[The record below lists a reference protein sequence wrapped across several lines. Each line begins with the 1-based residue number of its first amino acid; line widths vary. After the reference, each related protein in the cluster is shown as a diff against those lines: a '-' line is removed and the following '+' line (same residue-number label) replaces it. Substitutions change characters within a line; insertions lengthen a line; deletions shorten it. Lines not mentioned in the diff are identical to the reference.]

1 MMIVGLAKST
11 ASSLAASNADMSHAR
26 TANPIDASRSGSL
39 AASSSTS
46 EMLAMTSHSV
56 TSREG
61 NLASSSSVNGI
72 LASDSTPHAGREGCL
87 PMEDKIPLT
96 WDEKGEVV
104 QYPVGHHNTVAP
116 FPHCVVWGLSHNTV
130 AQKFKAPLKATR
142 IYNISEWSLV
152 YTNSLWHFQFLGD
165 WHGTQ
170 DIYSEA
176 GNAPQPST

>member
-1 MMIVGLAKST
+1 M
-11 ASSLAASNADMSHAR
+11 ASSLAASNADMSHAM

-61 NLASSSSVNGI
+61 NLASSSSANGI
-72 LASDSTPHAGREGCL
+72 LASDSTAHAGGEGCL

-96 WDEKGEVV
+96 WDEKGEVI
-104 QYPVGHHNTVAP
+104 QYP
-116 FPHCVVWGLSHNTV
+116 FWGLSHDTV
-130 AQKFKAPLKATR
+130 AQKFKAPSKVTR

-152 YTNSLWHFQFLGD
+152 YTNLLRHVQFLGH
-165 WHGTQ
+165 WHGAQ
-170 DIYSEA
+170 DIYNKA
-176 GNAPQPST
+176 GNAPRSST